1 MALAKKRKP
10 CYSCYMTTARS
21 GFTLVEVLL
30 VIAILSTLFGLSV
43 VSYRNFQAGQA
54 VVQAAETLRTNL
66 RFAQSQA
73 LAGVKDC
80 PRGGIL
86 RGWEIVPS
94 SNRYD
99 LYILCYDPDPAP
111 PDNSDATLYR
121 SIQLPQRVMM
131 NVSPASLGHI
141 LFQPV
146 NRDVLFSSNQSPPV
160 PLSDIEVILTV
171 TNGSRSASVVVRR
184 SGDIF

>member
-1 MALAKKRKP
+1 MIA
-10 CYSCYMTTARS
+10 AR

-54 VVQAAETLRTNL
+54 VEQAAATLRTNL

-73 LAGVKDC
+73 FGGVKNC
-80 PRGGIL
+80 PLGGTL
-86 RGWEIVPS
+86 LGWGVIPA

-99 LYILCYDPDPAP
+99 IYVFCIDPDPSR
-111 PDNSDATLYR
+111 NETNLYR
-121 SIQLPQRVMM
+121 SIRLPQRVTM
-131 NVSPASLGHI
+131 SALPAVLGNI

-146 NRDVLFSSNQSPPV
+146 NRDVLFYDNSAPTPNL
-160 PLSDIEVILTV
+160 LSDTEITLTL
-171 TNGSRSASVVVRR
+171 TGGSRTAQVVVRK
-184 SGDIF
+184 SGDIQ